1 MGKSKT
7 WAGALRAAHLRG
19 ARELFAQQRSTR
31 LAMSKRSFEE
41 CAPGEIIPEDRRAKA
56 QRARDCKWDW
66 VNGQAKYKLVADHG
80 RALLMAKEMRRK
92 MGYENPNP
100 TFEEVMQVMERFDNM
115 RRFVWDRLD
124 IDMEFVP
131 DWAGRDDDRRKW
143 SAD

>member
-1 MGKSKT
+1 MSSHKRMREEFE
-7 WAGALRAAHLRG
+7 AG
-19 ARELFAQQRSTR
+19 EVQVQ
-31 LAMSKRSFEE
+31 
-41 CAPGEIIPEDRRAKA
+41 EDRRAKA
-56 QRARDCKWDW
+56 QRLRDYKWDW
-66 VNGQAKYKLVADHG
+66 VNAQAKYKLVADHG